1 MMQMD
6 LMVIKYVESDQT
18 LAVYV
23 TAWLPHCSAPPHN
36 HGTWAISA
44 GVVSSET
51 HTFWKR
57 IDDGNKPNY
66 AMIVEQD
73 QFVCSPG
80 KVIFMESEQIHSVM
94 NESEESKIASELIIF
109 ILPLIPK
116 LKQKIGAEGQ
126 EWYLEDEWR
135 LYQITYNKNINS
147 DFDFKNMLSSP
158 RNEGYSEIKFGQ
170 KNICEIWLG
179 RNCEKESRQVELLLS
194 KYGFNCTIVRREK
207 LALI

>member
-1 MMQMD
+1 MNMKPEFSE
-6 LMVIKYVESDQT
+6 LIKTLKQLAKRNAKEITIKNEIIPIVKELAVSSNWLEKKYFYVGNDANGFNGHKIYVESDQT

-94 NESEESKIASELIIF
+94 NESEETSLSLQIYGKHPNYTDRIQINPITHETCSF
-109 ILPLIPK
+109 I
-116 LKQKIGAEGQ
+116 G
-126 EWYLEDEWR
+126 
-135 LYQITYNKNINS
+135 
-147 DFDFKNMLSSP
+147 
-158 RNEGYSEIKFGQ
+158 
-170 KNICEIWLG
+170 
-179 RNCEKESRQVELLLS
+179 KETE
-194 KYGFNCTIVRREK
+194 
-207 LALI
+207 